1 MGYYVSSKGIPKVG
15 LVAGYETKGQYFVV
29 VVVLNRWIFGEE
41 S

>member
-15 LVAGYETKGQYFVV
+15 LVAGYETKGQYFF